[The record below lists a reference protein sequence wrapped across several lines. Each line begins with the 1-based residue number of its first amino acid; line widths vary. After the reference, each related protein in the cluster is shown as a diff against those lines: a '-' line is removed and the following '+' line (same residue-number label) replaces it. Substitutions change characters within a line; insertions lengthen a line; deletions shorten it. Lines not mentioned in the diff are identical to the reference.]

1 MTFFRERALTWRPPI
16 QSAIGAPSG
25 RSVLYTKVQLK
36 RSLWGYQGDNLT
48 PFLKITLSDPKFVS
62 KLRGLFD
69 RGEIGFGGFF
79 DGPTATF
86 ESNIAYELRFMIDK
100 QVRPASLSVRHPPAK
115 ADTSCLQITGMN
127 WLELTAGKYKIRPG
141 AQKTSQCQ
149 LELDCRYVYASVRAQ
164 RESAR

>member
-1 MTFFRERALTWRPPI
+1 MAHCPQ
-16 QSAIGAPSG
+16 QSAIGAPNG
-25 RSVLYTKVQLK
+25 RSVLHTKVQLK

-100 QVRPASLSVRHPPAK
+100 QVRPGPSGCVVPSDER
-115 ADTSCLQITGMN
+115 
-127 WLELTAGKYKIRPG
+127 
-141 AQKTSQCQ
+141 
-149 LELDCRYVYASVRAQ
+149 VRAS
-164 RESAR
+164 R